1 MKSLPFLAPT
11 NLRQCITYLIMATV
25 TRTRSRSRGRPANKP
40 SPPARPL
47 NRIRTN
53 AYFSDPDYDQ
63 TTPIPKT
70 ASTPSP
76 TWGKLRKNNPTAA
89 SSSTAPGNSHVR
101 LHPSG
106 GFQVLRQEEPSV
118 SLSRPDGKSYYMS
131 SLCAPIDHSP
141 IGDFKD
147 RISKS
152 NVPRAKAM
160 ASPTFRQ
167 RSTSRPKRVE
177 ILSDLDQEDEEER
190 MRLRTTPSWR
200 KKRPDT
206 PTSARGSIFDFPSKS
221 SSRSSLDD
229 FVLNSGFIWLVLVFL
244 TILLGLSS
252 PPETNTL
259 LSLQSPYKQ
268 VCNYF
273 GNPDGWNCNGT
284 FNFTIENVANHCHNA
299 AGTIYERVELLGTK
313 ANIEDLMHTCQSSIQ
328 QGTDMIKDAPA
339 NLKKSLCHLPG
350 AEGWYGC
357 AGKPVSK
364 LTKTLT
370 KIGSVISTPF
380 GSASTKASRSW
391 MSSSRQRTAQPI
403 TVRKV
408 TETPLTTEIDHAEGT
423 VKSVVES
430 FASEAKS
437 YATSK
442 LSSASSAYLP
452 FTSSSSTDHST
463 VPVKAEEAVR
473 KSSLSDGIKAVSEIK
488 DLELRYTL
496 AVAKAELKML
506 QKNDTPIII
515 THTTYT
521 KRHLNRLLKTSW
533 QLRKEIDAFGTCM
546 MRENEIV
553 INRLSRKMSYG
564 SWTESWGSFSMWS
577 MGWTTVSANTAFKTL
592 NDPPIRCR
600 KSLVRMQ
607 NRVNKALV
615 TREGLLKEIDR
626 LLDLSYRNDFRRRE
640 PLYISVPL
648 PWFRALGPFPHFP
661 VITIPSIPW
670 DPRYWFLGDDYWY
683 RKRSQEERE
692 ESLKL
697 HRLRMT
703 LHSVR
708 NASNGFGDIETLIE
722 LSIGNFTDVRNKLQ
736 SYSQQILQDPE
747 FGAAFS
753 SGKLEDAKK
762 HLALTV
768 QLRGE
773 RMRVEQQINAHAWHR
788 FENGDDQFGDLL
800 TKEMRFQGGCNV
812 LISHDSSLF

>member
-1 MKSLPFLAPT
+1 MELLPILAPAHPRHYST
-11 NLRQCITYLIMATV
+11 NLIMATL

-40 SPPARPL
+40 SQPAGHL

-76 TWGKLRKNNPTAA
+76 TWGKIRKSNSTTA
-89 SSSTAPGNSHVR
+89 SSSTAPENSQVR

-118 SLSRPDGKSYYMS
+118 SLLRPDGKSYYMS
-131 SLCAPIDHSP
+131 SFCAPVNHSP
-141 IGDFKD
+141 TGDFQD

-152 NVPRAKAM
+152 NLPRAKAM

-177 ILSDLDQEDEEER
+177 ILSDLDQEDDEER

-206 PTSARGSIFDFPSKS
+206 PTFARGSIFDFPSKN

-229 FVLNSGFIWLVLVFL
+229 FVPKSGFIWLVLVFL
-244 TILLGLSS
+244 AILLGLSS
-252 PPETNTL
+252 PPKTDAL
-259 LSLQSPYKQ
+259 PSLPSSYKQ
-268 VCNYF
+268 LCNFF
-273 GNPDGWNCNGT
+273 GSPDGWNCNGT
-284 FNFTIENVANHCHNA
+284 SNFTIENVVSHCHKA
-299 AGTIYERVELLGTK
+299 ADTVLEKVELLGAK

-339 NLKKSLCHLPG
+339 NLKKSLCRLPG

-357 AGKPVSK
+357 AEKPVSK
-364 LTKTLT
+364 LTKTMT

-380 GSASTKASRSW
+380 GSTGTKASRSW
-391 MSSSRQRTAQPI
+391 MPSSRQKTAQTI
-403 TVRKV
+403 TVRRSSNN
-408 TETPLTTEIDHAEGT
+408 PLTTEVDHTGGT
-423 VKSVVES
+423 VQSVVES

-463 VPVKAEEAVR
+463 VPVKAEEAVK
-473 KSSLSDGIKAVSEIK
+473 KSSLSDGIEAVSEIK

-506 QKNDTPIII
+506 QKNDTSII

-521 KRHLNRLLKTSW
+521 KRHLNRLLKASW
-533 QLRKEIDAFGTCM
+533 QLRTEIDAFGRCM
-546 MRENEIV
+546 MRENEIA
-553 INRLSRKMSYG
+553 ISRLSRKMSYG
-564 SWTESWGSFSMWS
+564 SWTESWGNFSPWS
-577 MGWTTVSANTAFKTL
+577 MGWTTVSVNTAFKTL
-592 NDPPIRCR
+592 NDPPTRCR

-607 NRVNKALV
+607 KRVNDALV
-615 TREGLLKEIDR
+615 TREGLLRGIDR
-626 LLDLSYRNDFRRRE
+626 LLDLSHRNDFRRRE
-640 PLYISVPL
+640 PLYIPVPL

-670 DPRYWFLGDDYWY
+670 NPRYWFIGDDYWY
-683 RKRSQEERE
+683 SKRSQEERE

-697 HRLRMT
+697 HRLRTT
-703 LHSVR
+703 LHRVR
-708 NASNGFGDIETLIE
+708 HASNGFGDIKPLIE
-722 LSIGNFTDVRNKLQ
+722 LGIGNFTAVHNELQ
-736 SYSQQILQDPE
+736 SHSQQILQDPE
-747 FGAAFS
+747 FGAAFL
-753 SGKLEDAKK
+753 SGKLQDVKK

-768 QLRGE
+768 QLRDE
-773 RMRVEQQINAHAWHR
+773 RTRRVEQINADAWHR
-788 FENGDDQFGDLL
+788 FENGKDQFGDLL
-800 TKEMRFQGGCNV
+800 TKEMRF
-812 LISHDSSLF
+812 